1 MLMKVKR
8 QDWDAQFG
16 YAPPRV
22 DAVLNT
28 EDVVS
33 AVPCESRGQGPW
45 MRVTFRSGAEW
56 IVWGTPDDLTRG
68 FVVVWVVERF
78 CGIRFSSD
86 FCLEIVPSQAVEGQI
101 HASRLIGKLRNRQQ
115 KILRL
120 DFSMTSILGLVF
132 SSKANLAKF
141 RRKRQTCALVA
152 ALPRVSRE

>member
-78 CGIRFSSD
+78 CGSD
-86 FCLEIVPSQAVEGQI
+86 KTRLLARIFHAQADAERC
-101 HASRLIGKLRNRQQ
+101 ASEMQRQLPAEADD
-115 KILRL
+115 IL
-120 DFSMTSILGLVF
+120 FTV
-132 SSKANLAKF
+132 
-141 RRKRQTCALVA
+141 RREEVGR
-152 ALPRVSRE
+152 